1 MIELNRRVNEVADL
15 LTLAIIFFV
24 LAIIAAVLG
33 MWGVAGV
40 SMEVAK
46 WLVIIFVILARI
58 SLVFGGRVLV
68 VLPLAKSFGGLL

>member
-1 MIELNRRVNEVADL
+1 MADL

-46 WLVIIFVILARI
+46 WLVIIFVVLAIISILLGGSPRI
-58 SLVFGGRVLV
+58 LTM
-68 VLPLAKSFGGLL
+68 LPLVGIGG

>member
-1 MIELNRRVNEVADL
+1 MADL
-15 LTLAIIFFV
+15 LTLAIIFFI

-46 WLVIIFVILARI
+46 WLVIIFVILAII
-58 SLVFGGRVLV
+58 SLVFGGRVLFG
-68 VLPLAKSFGGLL
+68 LPFLYGIGG